1 MLLKPFGFTGY
12 LSENEDDGSDA
23 GGGDRGDNLE
33 GGDEELDQEAEVEA
47 SGEEGDEAEVEKKK
61 KEAEEA
67 KAKAEADKKAKMV
80 PHARMKEAVEKER
93 KAREKTEAELKEA
106 REKLDSAN
114 RGVDLKKLATEIEE
128 LDEALD
134 KAIADGNAVE
144 KKRLRGE
151 IREKQMTLAR
161 AEAAALSAQATAMAV
176 ERVRY
181 DALVERLEKEHPAMN
196 PEHEDYDEEIVKE
209 IVELKEAYEAKGE
222 SSSDALKKAAKYVL
236 RTAPVEKKDEVEEE
250 SEEDTEAKKKA
261 EEERRAAA
269 VKKAQEAKGRQPASV
284 DKGGKSSD
292 KSGGGMKGNVDKLSD
307 EEFDKLDPKEIARLR
322 GDTV

>member
-1 MLLKPFGFTGY
+1 MFLRY
-12 LSENEDDGSDA
+12 LQGSPVFRDETDGEAD
-23 GGGDRGDNLE
+23 GGAVDRGDDLPE
-33 GGDEELDQEAEVEA
+33 DEKVE
-47 SGEEGDEAEVEKKK
+47 DEKVEDEKVEDEKVEDEKEPEKKEEK
-61 KEAEEA
+61 KT
-67 KAKAEADKKAKMV
+67 AKMV

-106 REKLDSAN
+106 KDKLDSAN

-134 KAIADGNAVE
+134 KAIADGDAE
-144 KKRLRGE
+144 AKKRIRGE

-181 DALVERLEKEHPAMN
+181 DALVERLEKEHPVMN
-196 PEHEDYDEEIVKE
+196 PEHEDYDEDIVAE
-209 IVELKEAYEAKGE
+209 IVELKDAYEAKGE

-236 RTAPVEKKDEVEEE
+236 RTLPEKKEEVEEE
-250 SEEDTEAKKKA
+250 SEEDAEAKKKA

-307 EEFDKLDPKEIARLR
+307 EEFDKLDPKEVARLR